1 MVRSIGRR
9 ELLAWAAGT
18 CAAAAFSPRVSAASS
33 ADASLTQLLDGFMD
47 EDLRASPEQATALG
61 LDVGPLANLRSQLND
76 RSVEQRATTLRRLN
90 DQLRRLAAFEP
101 EALSAE
107 SNVHRRTLLDI
118 LGNRAALASRF
129 AYGEPGV
136 GNPYRV
142 CQMFGAYVA
151 VPDFLDSKH
160 PLGSAA
166 DVEAYIE
173 RIDAFARVL
182 DGETSSVRE
191 DAGRGVVLP
200 DFVLDRT
207 LTQLRAL
214 RAVPV
219 NEAVIVSS
227 LARRAAEAARLGD
240 RGGANAVPDR
250 VQSAERLYAQQVL
263 PALDRQIAMLA
274 ELRKRASHDAGAWR
288 LPDGDAYYAAC
299 LRASTTTMRT
309 ADDLHRT
316 GSSLVQELTSGL
328 DAALSRQGLKRGSVA
343 QRMRAIYVDPKF
355 HYPNTEAGKTQ
366 LLEHA
371 RRLLVAID
379 AKLPLAFAR
388 LPKVPAEVR
397 PVPKYLEEGS
407 PAAFYHDPSID
418 GTRPG
423 VYFVNLRDTGEIPT
437 WYLPTVSFHEVTP
450 GHHLQQ
456 VIAQEGSLPL
466 IRKVMWSQ
474 AYGEGWGLYAEQIA
488 DELGMYEGDAWGR
501 IGYLWAALL
510 RACRLVVDTGLHAKR
525 WSREQAIE
533 WMTGNSG
540 AAAPMIATEVE
551 RYCIQPGQA
560 CSYMIGKLT
569 WVELRERAAAR
580 LGARFDLREFH
591 DAGLRHGAVPLTVLE
606 SIVADYVKSKK

>member
-1 MVRSIGRR
+1 MNRR
-9 ELLAWAAGT
+9 ELLGCAAGVWAAATLSSRAGAVSST
-18 CAAAAFSPRVSAASS
+18 DAALA
-33 ADASLTQLLDGFMD
+33 QLLDAFMD
-47 EDLRASPEQATALG
+47 EDLRASPEKATELG
-61 LDVGPLANLRSQLND
+61 LDVGPLASLRWQLND
-76 RSVEQRATTLRRLN
+76 RSVDRSATTLRRLN
-90 DQLRRLAAFEP
+90 DQLRRLEAFRP
-101 EALSAE
+101 ETLSAE
-107 SNVHRRTLLDI
+107 SNVHRRTLMDI

-151 VPDFLDSKH
+151 IPDFLDSKH
-160 PLGSAA
+160 PLSNVA
-166 DVEAYIE
+166 DVDAYLG

-182 DGETSSVRE
+182 DDETASVRE
-191 DAGRGVVLP
+191 DAVRGVVPP

-214 RAVPV
+214 RAAPLD
-219 NEAVIVSS
+219 EAVIVSS
-227 LARRAAEAARLGD
+227 LARRAAALKVED
-240 RGGANAVPDR
+240 RTR
-250 VQSAERLYAQQVL
+250 SAERLYASRVM
-263 PALDRQIAMLA
+263 PALDRQIALLA

-299 LRASTTTMRT
+299 LRASTTTTRV

-316 GSSLVQELTSGL
+316 GLNLVQELMNGL
-328 DAALSRQGLKRGSVA
+328 DVALSRQGLTLGSVA
-343 QRMRAIYVDPKF
+343 QRVQAIYVDPKF
-355 HYPNTEAGKTQ
+355 HYPNTDAGKAQ
-366 LLEHA
+366 LLEQA
-371 RRLLVAID
+371 RRLLAAID

-388 LPKVPAEVR
+388 RLEMPAEVR

-423 VYFVNLRDTGEIPT
+423 VYFVNLRDTGEMPT

-474 AYGEGWGLYAEQIA
+474 AYGEGWALYSEQIA
-488 DELGMYEGDAWGR
+488 DELGMYEGDPWGR

-525 WSREQAIE
+525 WSRERAIE

-540 AAAPMIATEVE
+540 AAASMIATEVE

-560 CSYMIGKLT
+560 CSYMIGKLM
-569 WVELRERAAAR
+569 WVQLRERAKAQ
-580 LGARFDLREFH
+580 LGARFDVREFH

-606 SIVADYVKSKK
+606 GIVDDYVTSKK

>member
-1 MVRSIGRR
+1 MNRSIGRR
-9 ELLAWAAGT
+9 ELLGWAAGM
-18 CAAAAFSPRVSAASS
+18 CAAATLSPRVNAASS
-33 ADASLTQLLDGFMD
+33 TDAALTQLLDDFMD
-47 EDLRASPEQATALG
+47 ENLRASPEQATALG
-61 LDVGPLANLRSQLND
+61 LDIGPLASLRSQLND
-76 RSVEQRATTLRRLN
+76 RSPKRRATTLNRLN
-90 DQLRRLAAFEP
+90 DQIRQLEAFEP
-101 EALSAE
+101 ETLSAE
-107 SNVHRRTLLDI
+107 SNVHRRTLMDI
-118 LGNRAALASRF
+118 LGNRATLASRF

-160 PLGSAA
+160 PLDSVA
-166 DVEAYIE
+166 DVDAYIE
-173 RIDAFARVL
+173 RIGAFAGTL
-182 DGETSSVRE
+182 DDETASVRE
-191 DAGRGVVLP
+191 DAGRGVVPP

-214 RAVPV
+214 RAAPV

-227 LARRAAEAARLGD
+227 LARRAADLNVEGRI
-240 RGGANAVPDR
+240 R
-250 VQSAERLYAQQVL
+250 SAERLYARRVL
-263 PALDRQIAMLA
+263 PALDRQIGLLA
-274 ELRKRASHDAGAWR
+274 NLGQRASHDAGAWR

-299 LRASTTTMRT
+299 LRASTTTTRV

-316 GSSLVQELTSGL
+316 GLSLVGELTSVL
-328 DAALSRQGLKRGSVA
+328 DVALSRQGLKQGSVA
-343 QRMRAIYVDPKF
+343 QRVRAIYVDSKF

-371 RRLLVAID
+371 RGLLVAID

-388 LPKVPAEVR
+388 LPRVPAEVR

-423 VYFVNLRDTGEIPT
+423 VYFVNLRDTSEMPT

-466 IRKVMWSQ
+466 IRKVLWSQ
-474 AYGEGWGLYAEQIA
+474 AYGEGWALYAEQVA
-488 DELGMYEGDAWGR
+488 DELGMYEDDAWGR

-569 WVELRERAAAR
+569 WVELRERAATQ
-580 LGARFDLREFH
+580 LGARFDVREFH

-606 SIVADYVKSKK
+606 SIVADYVKVQK